1 MLQLGMLHP
10 ERLIAFP
17 RSHRLG
23 DAGTT
28 PDPVPFAFQTELLL
42 QGWASSSVQRED
54 PARTVL
60 SEVPYRPEKFMFVI
74 HSEKLVQSLLSC
86 RTNVGNPKLRYG
98 VGRSPWVLGL
108 LEMPPPTITQPRAA
122 LDLRPAVIGTCLAN
136 AHPFTFCPELH
147 SFHTLLCHQVLKTH
161 IYFLPPCLKNIP
173 CLFYVEIVL

>member
-42 QGWASSSVQRED
+42 QGWASSSVQRAD
-54 PARTVL
+54 PARTIL

-74 HSEKLVQSLLSC
+74 HSEKLVQSSFLQNQRREPKIEVRGGPEPLGTWATGDAPTLSPNPVLLLTSDPLSL
-86 RTNVGNPKLRYG
+86 GPAQQMLIL
-98 VGRSPWVLGL
+98 SHSVLSSTL
-108 LEMPPPTITQPRAA
+108 ST
-122 LDLRPAVIGTCLAN
+122 
-136 AHPFTFCPELH
+136 PFFAIRC
-147 SFHTLLCHQVLKTH
+147 
-161 IYFLPPCLKNIP
+161 
-173 CLFYVEIVL
+173 